1 MCGLAGIVDGSG
13 RFGIAQSR
21 AMALAIAHRGP
32 DDHADWTDDALPVS
46 FSFRRLAIIDTR
58 AEANQPFHHG
68 HMTLCFNGE
77 IYNYRELRREL
88 ETQYACSFHTESD
101 TEVLLQAFAVWG
113 VASTLPKLNGM
124 YAIALLDRAART
136 VTLARD
142 RFGEKPLYYTVD
154 DEALLFAS
162 EIKALAAVI
171 DLNVDSGSVSAYFRY
186 GFIPAPRTI
195 YQRVRA
201 LEPGEWCT
209 YTIPGLNVA
218 DRGTVPRHSARMQ
231 QDGFKNVLTRA
242 LDIRL
247 RSDVP
252 LGVFLSGGVDSSL
265 LLALA
270 SQRLDRALPSFTV
283 RMMDAAAAYDEA
295 PQAARFAAFCGSENH
310 VLELSERSL
319 LDALPAQIAHMDQP
333 LADAAIIPTALLSH
347 MARQHVT
354 VALGGEGG
362 DELQAG
368 YTRHRQQKYL
378 EYLLRS
384 PLGRSFVRIAKP
396 FAAMGRAAGL
406 PQLERQM
413 DKTARLLDLYRGD
426 AYDAVMAQWNVDGV
440 DAKFPRDFRKADTEF
455 YLPHDL
461 LMKLD
466 GATMQASLEGR
477 CPYLDPDLWA
487 CLHSMPRAAWANKK
501 LSRALLRTLVPAEL
515 MPRAKRG
522 LTLPLA
528 GWLRGELRDWA
539 QTQTEIVKASGIL
552 PPDAIDAEWD
562 ALQRQQT
569 QHAQPLWALCLFSA
583 WCAAHKIT
591 I

>member
-13 RFGIAQSR
+13 RYGMADSQ
-21 AMALAIAHRGP
+21 AMGHAIAHRGP
-32 DDHADWTDDALPVS
+32 DDHADWSDDTLPVY

-58 AEANQPFHHG
+58 PEANQPLHHG

-77 IYNYRELRREL
+77 IYNYKELRHEL
-88 ETQYACSFHTESD
+88 EHQYGCAFKTESD
-101 TEVLLQAFAVWG
+101 TEVLLQAFVVWG
-113 VASTLPKLNGM
+113 VSATLPKLNGM
-124 YAIALLDRAART
+124 YAIALLDRASRML
-136 VTLARD
+136 TLARD
-142 RFGEKPLYYTVD
+142 RFGEKPLYYAMRGD
-154 DEALLFAS
+154 ALLFAS
-162 EIKALAAVI
+162 ELKALAGVI
-171 DLNVDSGSVSAYFRY
+171 KPSADDESVAAYFRY
-186 GFIPAPRTI
+186 GFIPAPQTI
-195 YQRVRA
+195 YKNVYA

-218 DRGTVPRHSARMQ
+218 DRGTVPRHSAHAPQGNFCDVM
-231 QDGFKNVLTRA
+231 TRA

-247 RSDVP
+247 RSDVS

-270 SQRLDRALPSFTV
+270 SQRLDRSLPSFTV
-283 RMMDAAAAYDEA
+283 RMTGASEAYDEA
-295 PQAARFAAFCGSENH
+295 PQAARLAAFCKSENH
-310 VLELSERSL
+310 VLDLSERAL
-319 LDALPAQIAHMDQP
+319 LDALPGQITHMDQP
-333 LADAAIIPTALLSH
+333 LGDAAILPTAMLSH

-368 YTRHRQQKYL
+368 YTRHAQQRRVQN
-378 EYLLRS
+378 LLHS
-384 PLGRSFVRIAKP
+384 PLGRSLVRTGRPLAHIG
-396 FAAMGRAAGL
+396 AMFGL

-413 DKTARLLDLYRGD
+413 DKMARLFDLYRGN
-426 AYDAVMAQWNVDGV
+426 AYDAVMAQWNVEGP
-440 DAKFPRDFRKADTEF
+440 APRFPRDFRDADASF

-466 GATMQASLEGR
+466 GATMQSSLEGR

-487 CLHSMPRAAWANKK
+487 LLHAMPRTAWAGKK
-501 LSRALLRTLVPAEL
+501 LSKALLRRLVPADL

-528 GWLRGELRDWA
+528 DWMRGELKEWA
-539 QTQTEIVKASGIL
+539 AVQVETVKHAGIL
-552 PPDAIDAEWD
+552 PDGVIDAEWD
-562 ALQRQQT
+562 ALQNKGL
-569 QHAQPLWALCLFSA
+569 QHAQPLWVLCLFSA
-583 WCAAHKIT
+583 WCAAHKIS